1 MPVPPRLERSAVGTA
16 LPVPPSTGPGAP
28 PRPESAGPGAPP
40 RPESAGPVPAEHH
53 APDPEAFPPD
63 DATVSPDEPWPA
75 AATRPGSRLSRLR
88 RPLGLRARATVA
100 AALLALLAT
109 ALVSLITYGLV
120 RQYLLSQRDAYTA
133 RQAYANARVVRD
145 VAAGPAL
152 DVGEL
157 LGSLR
162 SDAGSFAL
170 IRSQGEWF
178 GSNVGATVDDLPV
191 SLREA
196 IGRGESARQRFAL
209 HGSPHSAVAVALPPA
224 DTVYVEVFSLDP
236 LRRNLAA
243 LAWSLL
249 AGSAV
254 TVAGGA
260 ALGYWASRQVLS
272 PVSRVAGA
280 AEALARGGLDTR
292 LSPERDPD
300 LQRLVQAFNDMA
312 DAIQTRIER
321 EARFA
326 SDVSHELRT
335 PLSALTAAAGVLER
349 RRDELSPTGRQ
360 ALDTVTRQLER
371 FRTMVLDLLEISR
384 IDAGMAD
391 LNLQPVALGWL
402 TGKIVAASDLAE
414 VRVDIDPERAK
425 QLALLDRRRFERM
438 VVNLLDNAV
447 RYGASAVTVRL
458 EAHGSSLAVHV
469 DDNGPGIAVEERRL
483 VLDRFTRGST
493 AGTTVGTGL
502 GLALVLEHAKLHG
515 GTVEVGNSPEGG
527 ARLTLSFP
535 EVQP

>member
-1 MPVPPRLERSAVGTA
+1 MPAPTRLERIAVGTA
-16 LPVPPSTGPGAP
+16 RPVSP
-28 PRPESAGPGAPP
+28 SAGPGAPSGP
-40 RPESAGPVPAEHH
+40 GRAPVPPA
-53 APDPEAFPPD
+53 
-63 DATVSPDEPWPA
+63 DAT
-75 AATRPGSRLSRLR
+75 ATRVPALAPEPGATHDGPAQPATRQRARALR
-88 RPLGLRARATVA
+88 RAQPLGLRARATVA
-100 AALLALLAT
+100 AALLALLTT

-120 RQYLLSQRDAYTA
+120 RQYLLSQRDTYTA

-145 VAAGPAL
+145 VAASPAL
-152 DVGEL
+152 DVGQL

-191 SLREA
+191 SLQDA

-209 HGSPHSAVAVALPPA
+209 HGSPYSAVAVALPPA

-243 LAWSLL
+243 LVWSLL

-272 PVSRVAGA
+272 PVTRVAGA
-280 AEALARGGLDTR
+280 AEALAQGGLDTR
-292 LSPERDPD
+292 LLPERDPD

-335 PLSALTAAAGVLER
+335 PLSALTAATDVLER

-384 IDAGMAD
+384 IDAGVAD

-402 TGKIVAASDLAE
+402 TGKIVAASDHAE
-414 VRVDIDPERAK
+414 VRVDIEPE
-425 QLALLDRRRFERM
+425 LATRLVLLDRRRFERM
-438 VVNLLDNAV
+438 MVNLLDNAR
-447 RYGASAVTVRL
+447 RYGASVVTVRM
-458 EAHGSSLAVHV
+458 EASEACLAVHV
-469 DDNGPGIAVEERRL
+469 DDDGPGIAVEQRRL

-502 GLALVLEHAKLHG
+502 GLALVHEHAKLHG
-515 GTVEVGNSPEGG
+515 GAVEIGDSPEGG